1 MIELSWI
8 VVLKFWLYDANL
20 CRSQNYLGT
29 IWRPGVYFSLNIDG
43 VILGPMVG
51 WDFQESN
58 SDFKY
63 FLIVEIG
70 NHLFSTCLTSLTFDL
85 YMLRIGASE
94 EAYLQLYY
102 ICIYIMKKC
111 ITAWGFYCTY
121 VLSSLRKECNIILSS
136 DFTAADI
143 NYPFNYFDS
152 AGNLSYLWL
161 LLSSSVYFW
170 CSAVLLWLILELLRF
185 LKWDFMSFNSS
196 GEFLP
201 IGFWILYLFYF

>member
-94 EAYLQLYY
+94 KPIFSCIIYVSTLWRNALLHGDFTVLTCCHHSGKNAILYCLLTSLLLILTIHLIILTVLEISLISGCCWVLQFIFGVLQ
-102 ICIYIMKKC
+102 
-111 ITAWGFYCTY
+111 FYC
-121 VLSSLRKECNIILSS
+121 
-136 DFTAADI
+136 D
-143 NYPFNYFDS
+143 
-152 AGNLSYLWL
+152 
-161 LLSSSVYFW
+161 
-170 CSAVLLWLILELLRF
+170 
-185 LKWDFMSFNSS
+185 
-196 GEFLP
+196 
-201 IGFWILYLFYF
+201 